1 MKTPKVILS
10 LLITAVLLCNLG
22 CAWPDDKSKEAARLN
37 KERAMK
43 ELLSGVKVSKN
54 LEYANARGK
63 PLLLD
68 VFVPEDAKE
77 KLPLIVWIHGG
88 GWSSGNKENCPALL
102 FLKKGYAVASINYR
116 LSQEAVFPAQIQD
129 CKAAVRFLR
138 AKAPEYN
145 VDPER
150 IGVWGGSAGGHLVA
164 LLGVTDGVMELEGD
178 GGNPGVSS
186 RVQAVCDF
194 FGPTDFIVI
203 KEAKMSGDPKAEQKL
218 KDFRLADDNN
228 VVTKLL
234 GGPVE
239 QKKELAEQA
248 SPIHYLKNVTADR
261 KNFPPFLIMHG
272 DEDPIVPVEQSITFH
287 DALKTAGLDSSLRVY
302 KGAKHGGL
310 GGDSMKVVGDFFNK
324 NLKR

>member
-1 MKTPKVILS
+1 MRTLKVLLS
-10 LLITAVLLCNLG
+10 LLITAVLVNNLG
-22 CAWPDDKSKEAARLN
+22 CAGTNDKSKEAARLK
-37 KERAMK
+37 KEEAIK
-43 ELLSGVKVSKN
+43 ELLNGVKVSRN
-54 LEYANARGK
+54 VEYANAQGK

-68 VFVPEDAKE
+68 VFIPEGANG

-88 GWSSGNKENCPALL
+88 GWTSGDKENCPALS
-102 FLKKGYAVASINYR
+102 FVKKGYAVGSINYR
-116 LSQEAVFPAQIQD
+116 LSQQAVFPAQIQD
-129 CKAAVRFLR
+129 CKAAIRFLR
-138 AKAPEYN
+138 AKASEYN

-164 LLGVTDGVMELEGD
+164 LLGVTDGVRELEGD

-203 KEAKMSGDPKAEQKL
+203 KDAKMSGDPKAEQKL

-239 QKKELAEQA
+239 HKKELAEQA
-248 SPIHYLKNVTADR
+248 SPIHYVRNIAADR

-272 DEDPIVPVEQSITFH
+272 DEDPIVPVEQSTTFH
-287 DALKTAGLDSSLRVY
+287 DALMAAGLDSSLRVY

-310 GGDSMKVVGDFFNK
+310 GGDSMKVVEDFFDK
-324 NLKR
+324 NLKK